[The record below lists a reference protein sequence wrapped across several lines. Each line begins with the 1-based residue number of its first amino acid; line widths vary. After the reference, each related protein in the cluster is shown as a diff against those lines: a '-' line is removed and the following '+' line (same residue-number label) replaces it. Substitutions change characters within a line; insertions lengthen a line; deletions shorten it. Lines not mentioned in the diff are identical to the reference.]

1 MPTHLPDL
9 SLPRCG
15 WVNLKNP
22 HYINYHDAEWGVP
35 LHDSLKLF
43 ELLCLEGAQAGL
55 TWELILNKRAVY
67 REAFWGFDP
76 SVLTLKT
83 DTELLARMT
92 EFGIVKN
99 RLKTLA
105 LRKNALAYIE
115 ISREHGSFTNFIWD
129 FALHGL
135 AQNIWN
141 TYRDAPTSSPQSEQ
155 MSKTLKKYGWSFAG
169 PTICYAYMQSAG
181 LVADHEKGCFCVST
195 TALSK

>member
-1 MPTHLPDL
+1 MPNTSLDL

-22 HYINYHDAEWGVP
+22 HYINYHDTEWGLP
-35 LHDSLKLF
+35 MHDSLKLF

-76 SVLTLKT
+76 SKLALKT

-92 EFGIVKN
+92 EFWVVKN

-105 LRKNALAYIE
+105 LRKNALAYNTIE
-115 ISREHGSFTNFIWD
+115 RDHGSFSAFIWS
-129 FALHGL
+129 FAPQWLG
-135 AQNIWN
+135 QNIWN
-141 TYRDAPTSSPQSEQ
+141 SYRDAPTSSPQSEQ
-155 MSKTLKKYGWSFAG
+155 MSKALKKYGWSFAG
-169 PTICYAYMQSAG
+169 STICYAYMQSAG
-181 LVADHEKGCFCVST
+181 LVADHEKGCFCSAT
-195 TALSK
+195 N